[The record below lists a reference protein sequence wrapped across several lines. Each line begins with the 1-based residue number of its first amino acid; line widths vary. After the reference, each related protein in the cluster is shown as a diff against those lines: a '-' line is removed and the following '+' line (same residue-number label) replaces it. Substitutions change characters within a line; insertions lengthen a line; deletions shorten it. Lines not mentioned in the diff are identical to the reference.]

1 MPEHVLVPID
11 RSQQSRSALT
21 FAVEEYPDATITLLH
36 VIDVGNFSTY
46 GTDGAIFTDEFI
58 DQLRAHGTELL
69 DDARSQVAG
78 RDVTIETELEIGTP
92 AQTITEYVSTH
103 DIDHVVMGSHGRHGV
118 SRVLLGSVA
127 ETVTRRSPVPVTIVR

>member
-58 DQLRAHGTELL
+58 DQLRAYGTELL
-69 DDARSQVAG
+69 DDAHSQVAD

-92 AQTITEYVSTH
+92 AQTITEYISTH